1 MKTILVAGA
10 GHGGLSAAINLA
22 RKGYDVTV
30 IEKQK
35 REEMGYNWEDAIELS
50 AFDFAEIARPDES
63 IYIKSHHMAYMSP
76 NGQHV
81 LKMPYDKGIGR
92 RVHMERKGLIA
103 HMLSE
108 AEKAGVKLIFETEIL
123 APVIERNAVKGMKI
137 RSGEGEVV
145 LESDLLIDAAGLN
158 SPIRTQLPAS
168 FGIVRQFEDRNIFN
182 AYRVYFDNTDG
193 TVTDPPYNVTF
204 FHMNKP
210 GISWTITDE
219 KFVDIIV
226 GKFQMKGKLTM
237 DEVNAS
243 IDDFR
248 SRYPYIGQ
256 KILRGGE
263 RIESIPISRMISKIV
278 HNGYAAVGD
287 SAGMTIPLSGSG
299 LVLSIMA
306 GKYLA
311 DCVLSIGN
319 GEYTEKS
326 LWAYEYNYFQE
337 QGKNYLMLDAFK
349 NFFTYVEAKDIDY
362 ILKKKILTEQQF
374 SVADGE
380 PLVLPLKQ
388 IIHIVLNGMPVI
400 KIFPHLI
407 GALAVVPA
415 LPVVMK
421 LMPKEYDEKKFKKW
435 EKFYLSL

>member
-35 REEMGYNWEDAIELS
+35 REDMGYDWEDAIELS
-50 AFDFAEIARPDES
+50 AFDFAEIERPDES

-81 LKMPYDKGIGR
+81 LRMPYDKGIGR
-92 RVHMERKGLIA
+92 RVHMERKGLTK
-103 HMLSE
+103 HMFAQ
-108 AEKAGVKLIFETEIL
+108 AEKAGVKLVFETEIL

-137 RSGEGEVV
+137 KDGDSESILR
-145 LESDLLIDAAGLN
+145 SDLLIDAAGLY
-158 SPIRTQLPAS
+158 SPIRTQLPSS

-182 AYRVYFDNTDG
+182 AYRVYFDNTNG

-248 SRYPYIGQ
+248 SRYPYIGE

-263 RIESIPISRMISKIV
+263 KIESIPISRI
-278 HNGYAAVGD
+278 D
-287 SAGMTIPLSGSG
+287 R
-299 LVLSIMA
+299 
-306 GKYLA
+306 
-311 DCVLSIGN
+311 
-319 GEYTEKS
+319 KS
-326 LWAYEYNYFQE
+326 
-337 QGKNYLMLDAFK
+337 
-349 NFFTYVEAKDIDY
+349 
-362 ILKKKILTEQQF
+362 
-374 SVADGE
+374 
-380 PLVLPLKQ
+380 
-388 IIHIVLNGMPVI
+388 
-400 KIFPHLI
+400 
-407 GALAVVPA
+407 VV
-415 LPVVMK
+415 
-421 LMPKEYDEKKFKKW
+421 
-435 EKFYLSL
+435 

>member
-63 IYIKSHHMAYMSP
+63 IYIKSHPMAYMSP

-123 APVIERNAVKGMKI
+123 APVIERNAVRGMKI

-168 FGIVRQFEDRNIFN
+168 FGIVRQFEERNIFN

-263 RIESIPISRMISKIV
+263 KIESIPISRMISKIV
-278 HNGYAAVGD
+278 YNGYAAVGD

-311 DCVLSIGN
+311 DCVLSIGD

-388 IIHIVLNGMPVI
+388 ILHIVLNGMPVI

>member
-22 RKGYDVTV
+22 KKGYDVTV

-123 APVIERNAVKGMKI
+123 APVIERNFVKGMKI
-137 RSGEGEVV
+137 KNGDSEVI

-158 SPIRTQLPAS
+158 SPVRTQLPAS

-237 DEVNAS
+237 DEVSAS

-263 RIESIPISRMISKIV
+263 KIESIPISRMISKIV
-278 HNGYAAVGD
+278 YNGYAAVGD

-311 DCVLSIGN
+311 DCVIGIGD

-326 LWAYEYNYFQE
+326 LWPYEYNYFQE

-388 IIHIVLNGMPVI
+388 ILHIVLNGMPVI

-421 LMPKEYDEKKFKKW
+421 MMPKEYDEKKFKKW

>member
-22 RKGYDVTV
+22 KKGYDVTV

-81 LKMPYDKGIGR
+81 LRMPYDKGIGR

-123 APVIERNAVKGMKI
+123 APVIERNFVKGMKI
-137 RSGEGEVV
+137 KNGDSEVI

-193 TVTDPPYNVTF
+193 TITDPPYNVTF

-263 RIESIPISRMISKIV
+263 KIESIPISRMISKIV
-278 HNGYAAVGD
+278 YNGYAAVGD

-311 DCVLSIGN
+311 DCVLSIGD

-326 LWAYEYNYFQE
+326 LWPYEYNYFRE

-388 IIHIVLNGMPVI
+388 ILHIVLNGMPVI